1 MQFFQDINSKVFAY
15 EDNVTQEEIDKLK
28 PGLTPITES
37 EAKAILNPAP
47 TLADLKTAKNEEI
60 NTDRTSAMLAGMTYD
75 GHTWQT
81 DPDTRANLSGVVAGV
96 AAGLPLPSGFS
107 WRTSDNVDV
116 TMDADG
122 VKAFGA
128 AMLAWV
134 NSIYQHSWDLKNTV
148 KSATTNDEVAAI
160 VW

>member
-1 MQFFQDINSKVFAY
+1 MKYFKSTDGRIFAY
-15 EDNVTQEEIDKLK
+15 EDDVTQAQIDKLN
-28 PGLTPITES
+28 PGLT
-37 EAKAILNPAP
+37 AIDAPPAP
-47 TLADLKTAKNEEI
+47 TLADAKKSKNSEI
-60 NTDRTSAMLAGMTYD
+60 NTDRASALVAGMTYD

-116 TMDADG
+116 PMDADG

-148 KSATTNDEVAAI
+148 EAATTADEVTAI